1 MSKRNLY
8 LSTLFCGLQ
17 TIAFAQS
24 GDGLIYITDTYS
36 IYNNRVEQA
45 NFKAIAISP
54 GEMSSNYR
62 SPDADKYSPNIT
74 FKFSINLHDNE
85 MASGQD
91 HHVTLQPENGNCV
104 TTVQYGKQL
113 IQTVAVADGVNLAPN
128 THWTIRLDMREVLKA
143 FKGKGFYTL
152 YNGDKLDQADFNGVY
167 VAGNAAPLMWDF
179 NNLHTRPELQ
189 LKDPDG
195 NGIYETT
202 LIMNAK
208 SNEKQTAAQW
218 KQVRDISAFP
228 QYHSDYPI
236 SDAIYNLA
244 IDEMINAIEPDSTFR
259 TGKEWAGVWTRDISY
274 SIILSMAYLQPK
286 VAKYSLL
293 RKVKNGRIIQDTGT
307 GGAYPASTDR
317 MIWAVAAWELYKATG
332 NQDWLRQAYT
342 IIKNSDEDDQN
353 NAFDLVTGMMHG
365 ESSFLDWREQTYPRW
380 MQPVDIYES
389 ENLGTNAIHYQ
400 ANIVLSQMAKLL
412 NDRQAAEK
420 YSQIAAYIK
429 KGVNTYLWMNDKGYY
444 GQYLYGRNFK
454 SLSPRSEALGEALC
468 VLFGI
473 ADTRQQKSVIE
484 NTPVTNYGISCIY
497 PQIPAIQPY
506 HNNAVWPF
514 VQSYWAL
521 ASAKAGNEKSVLES
535 IAAVYRPA
543 ALFLTNKENFVVD
556 NGDFA
561 GTQINSSN
569 MLWSLSGS
577 LSLVHKVLFGIDF
590 QSDSLLFHPFVPKAL
605 AGKRS
610 LTNFKYRNAVL
621 NIGLEGFGNQIKSF
635 DLDGKSTVHA
645 AIPCT
650 LTGTHSIKIVLASN
664 ELTGSRINK
673 VSNYTT
679 LETPAANYA
688 EGKLSWNP
696 IVGARLYTILK
707 NGKVFQQTEE
717 SSLKVTVA
725 VFDEYQVMAKDA
737 NNVSSFASEPV
748 IVVNSKLHK
757 SYEVEK
763 FAPKSTQPYKNYQG
777 EGFVE
782 ISKTINRNITIPV
795 ETDITGTYAINFR
808 YANGNGPI
816 NTENK
821 CAIRTLI
828 VDGKFAGT
836 VVLPQRG
843 TNEWSNWGYTN
854 ALAVRL
860 SKGKHQILISFEAS
874 NENMNGEINQAM
886 LDAVDIYI
894 IRFSRSSFISSY
906 HSSSVI
912 RYN

>member
-1 MSKRNLY
+1 MSTRNLY
-8 LSTLFCGLQ
+8 LSVLFFGLQ

-24 GDGLIYITDTYS
+24 GDGLIYKTDAFN
-36 IYNNRVEQA
+36 IFNNRVEQA
-45 NFKAIAISP
+45 NFKAVVVSSL
-54 GEMSSNYR
+54 EMSSNYR
-62 SPDADKYSPNIT
+62 SPDADKYSPNVI
-74 FKFSINLHDNE
+74 FKFSINLRDNE
-85 MASGQD
+85 MVSGQD
-91 HHVTLQPENGNCV
+91 HQVTLQPENGNCV
-104 TTVQYGKQL
+104 TTVQFGKQL
-113 IQTVAVADGVNLAPN
+113 IQTVPVADGVNLAPN
-128 THWTIRLDMREVLKA
+128 THWTIRLDMRNVLKA
-143 FKGKGFYTL
+143 FKEKGFYTL
-152 YNGDKLDQADFNGVY
+152 YNGEKLDQADFKGVY

-195 NGIYETT
+195 DGIYETT
-202 LIMNAK
+202 LVMNAK

-218 KQVRDISAFP
+218 KLRHDISAFP
-228 QYHSDYPI
+228 RYHSDYPI
-236 SDAIYNLA
+236 SDAVYNLA
-244 IDEMINAIEPDSTFR
+244 VDEMINAVEPDSTFR

-293 RKVKNGRIIQDTGT
+293 RKVKNGRITQDTGT

-332 NQDWLRQAYT
+332 DLDWLRQSYA
-342 IIKNSDEDDQN
+342 IIKNSVEDDLH
-353 NAFDLVTGMMHG
+353 NAFDHITGMMHG

-389 ENLGTNAIHYQ
+389 ENLGTNAVHYQ
-400 ANIVLSQMAKLL
+400 ANFVLSQMAKLL

-420 YSQIAAYIK
+420 YGQLAATIK

-454 SLSPRSEALGEALC
+454 SLSPRSEALGEALS

-497 PQIPAIQPY
+497 PQIPAIPPY

-577 LSLVHKVLFGIDF
+577 LSLAHKVLFGIDF
-590 QSDSLLFHPFVPKAL
+590 HSDSLIFHPFVPKAL
-605 AGKRS
+605 AGKRL

-621 NIGLEGFGNQIKSF
+621 NISLEGFGNKIRSF
-635 DLDGKSTVHA
+635 ELDGKNTIRV
-645 AIPCT
+645 AIPGT
-650 LTGTHSIKIVLASN
+650 LTGSHSIKIILADNDLS
-664 ELTGSRINK
+664 GSKINK
-673 VSNYTT
+673 VTDYTT
-679 LETPAANYA
+679 IETPVASYA
-688 EGKLSWNP
+688 DGKLSWNYVP
-696 IVGARLYTILK
+696 GAKFYAILK
-707 NGKVFQQTEE
+707 NGKVFQQTTE
-717 SSLKVTVA
+717 SSLKVTA
-725 VFDEYQVMAKDA
+725 DDFAEYQVMAMDA
-737 NNVSSFASEPV
+737 NKVPSFASEP
-748 IVVNSKLHK
+748 IVVVNNKLCK
-757 SYEVEK
+757 SYEIEK
-763 FAPKSTQPYKNYQG
+763 FAPESILPYKNYLG

-782 ISKTINRNITIPV
+782 ISKTINRNITIPM
-795 ETDITGTYAINFR
+795 ETENIGTYAINFR

-821 CAIRTLI
+821 CAIRTLKA
-828 VDGKFAGT
+828 DGKFAGT
-836 VVLPQRG
+836 IILPQRG

-854 ALAVRL
+854 AVAVRL
-860 SKGKHQILISFEAS
+860 SKGKHQISISFEPS

-886 LDAVDIYI
+886 LDAINI
-894 IRFSRSSFISSY
+894 CKIK
-906 HSSSVI
+906 
-912 RYN
+912 